1 MHPPPL
7 PPYHHYIKEIPTF
20 IAFCKVLLND
30 VKFKTLLLS
39 WHFLVFRC
47 MCYSPPTP
55 HLFTPSFRQTKVVQ
69 VVYIWAKFYLF
80 LISSSQGFKIQE
92 FSE

>member
-1 MHPPPL
+1 MVIVVAFFGVSLYVLLASHPPL
-7 PPYHHYIKEIPTF
+7 IY
-20 IAFCKVLLND
+20 
-30 VKFKTLLLS
+30 TLI
-39 WHFLVFRC
+39 
-47 MCYSPPTP
+47 
-55 HLFTPSFRQTKVVQ
+55 FRQIKGAQ